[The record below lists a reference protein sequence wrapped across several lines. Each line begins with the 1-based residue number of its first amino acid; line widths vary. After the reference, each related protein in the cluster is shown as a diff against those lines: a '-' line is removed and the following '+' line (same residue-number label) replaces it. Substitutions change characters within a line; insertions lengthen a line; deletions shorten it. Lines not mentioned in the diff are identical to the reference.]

1 MPLPIRSIAIAALTC
16 LFLGPAAAG
25 AATRI
30 VLLPISVHATG
41 AEVEYLQNG
50 LMEMLASRLD
60 QYDGLVVVRPG
71 GDAIT
76 ARDGDVARAAGREQ
90 QADYVIFGSFTR
102 FGDGASLDLRCA
114 TVAAPQD
121 DEALDVTR
129 RVFIQSGTLSEIIP
143 QLDTVAQKVA
153 RYTVSD
159 GAQPTRV
166 GEGGAGQAP
175 TASVA
180 DYQALLRRVEA
191 LERAAAGAA
200 TQEPVVGAAPGEA
213 AADPDS
219 DS

>member
-1 MPLPIRSIAIAALTC
+1 MPLPIRSIAIAALTFL
-16 LFLGPAAAG
+16 LFGPAAAQ

-30 VLLPISVHATG
+30 ILLPISVHATG
-41 AEVEYLQNG
+41 AEVDYLQSG

-76 ARDGDVARAAGREQ
+76 ARDGDLARDAGREQ
-90 QADYVIFGSFTR
+90 GGDYVIFGSFTR

-114 TVAAPQD
+114 SVTAPQD
-121 DEALDVTR
+121 DEARDVTR

-159 GAQPTRV
+159 GAQPIRV
-166 GEGGAGQAP
+166 GEGGPSQA
-175 TASVA
+175 ASAA

-200 TQEPVVGAAPGEA
+200 TPEPVVGAAPGEA
-213 AADPDS
+213 AAEPDS